1 MPFVVTENCDACRYT
16 ECVQVCPVACF
27 HADESM
33 LYIDPDL
40 CVDCGACAPR
50 CPVKAI
56 YDIDDLPDALAHWAD
71 INAQRAPALPV
82 ISKKQAP
89 LASAAARRATLGYA

>member
-27 HADESM
+27 HADDTM

-40 CVDCGACAPR
+40 CIDCGACVPR

-56 YDIDDLPDALAHWAD
+56 YDAADLPDALAGWAA
-71 INAQRAPALPV
+71 INAERAPGLPV
-82 ISKKQAP
+82 ISKRQDP
-89 LASAAARRATLGYA
+89 LPGAAQKRAALGLA